1 MTGIRDFY
9 EGKVVLITG
18 VTGFVGKFLLEKLL
32 RVCNPSKVYVLIRAK
47 KGLSSDERLDQFFKE
62 PVFTFKLRR
71 EEALKK
77 VIAVNGDVED
87 ARVVLNNKD
96 VTKLIDEVEIVIHSA
111 ANVKFN
117 ETYE

>member
-1 MTGIRDFY
+1 MAGVREFY

-47 KGLSSDERLDQFFKE
+47 KGLSSDERLDQFLKE
-62 PVFTFKLRR
+62 PVFGFKLRQ
-71 EEALKK
+71 ECLKK
-77 VIAVNGDVED
+77 VVAINGDVED

-96 VTKLIDEVEIVIHSA
+96 VHKLISEVNIVIHSA
-111 ANVKFN
+111 ANVRFN